1 MINGLRILNKLRS
14 TCFYMNRI
22 FVKTTNVKNFIGL
35 VENLLNKPKNI
46 PKMGLIYGEPGLGK
60 SQTALWLACK
70 YNAIYLRATNL
81 MTGRWLL
88 EEIAKEIDE
97 IPRYLTS
104 DNFNLIVQKLKQKQ
118 QLIIIDEIDYLM
130 NNLKTIEILRDI
142 HDETDC
148 PIIFVGMGLAHK
160 KLERYKHLFDRFSE
174 IVKFET
180 FGVND
185 IAQIINQLAEIKFT
199 ADSIEYIH
207 KKYNR
212 FRQIVQ
218 LISQLEIIAIDNNIQ
233 EITLKIIRELI

>member
-1 MINGLRILNKLRS
+1 
-14 TCFYMNRI
+14 MNRI

-70 YNAIYLRATNL
+70 YDAIYLRVTNL

-88 EEIAKEIDE
+88 EEIAKEMDE

-104 DNFNLIVQKLKQKQ
+104 DNFNLIVQKLKQKP
-118 QLIIIDEIDYLM
+118 QLIIVDEIDYLM

-185 IAQIINQLAEIKFT
+185 LSQIVSQLSEVTFT
-199 ADSIEYIH
+199 PDAVEYIH
-207 KKYNR
+207 SKFNR

-218 LISQLEIIAIDNNIQ
+218 LINQMETFAKDNNLT
-233 EITLKIIRELI
+233 EITKEITEQIL

>member
-1 MINGLRILNKLRS
+1 MNK
-14 TCFYMNRI
+14 I

-35 VENLLNKPKNI
+35 VENLINKPKNI
-46 PKMGLIYGEPGLGK
+46 PKMGLVYGEPGLGK

-70 YNAIYLRATNL
+70 YDGIYLRASNL

-88 EEIAKEIDE
+88 EEVVKELDE
-97 IPRYLTS
+97 IPRFLTS
-104 DNFNLIVQKLKQKQ
+104 DNFNLIVQKLKQKP

-218 LISQLEIIAIDNNIQ
+218 LINQLEIIAKDNNLQ
-233 EITLKIIRELI
+233 EINLDVIKEIL

>member
-1 MINGLRILNKLRS
+1 MRK
-14 TCFYMNRI
+14 I

-60 SQTALWLACK
+60 SQTALWLVCK
-70 YNAIYLRATNL
+70 YDAIYLRTTNL

-88 EEIAKEIDE
+88 EEIVKEMDE

-104 DNFNLIVQKLKQKQ
+104 DNFNLIAQKLKQKP
-118 QLIIIDEIDYLM
+118 QLIIVDEIDYLM

-218 LISQLEIIAIDNNIQ
+218 LINQLEMIAKDNNLQ
-233 EITLKIIRELI
+233 EINLDVIKEIL

>member
-1 MINGLRILNKLRS
+1 
-14 TCFYMNRI
+14 MNRI

-70 YNAIYLRATNL
+70 YDAIYLRATNL

-88 EEIAKEIDE
+88 EEIVKEMDE

-104 DNFNLIVQKLKQKQ
+104 DNFNLIVQKLKQKP
-118 QLIIIDEIDYLM
+118 QLIIVDEIDYLM

-185 IAQIINQLAEIKFT
+185 IFQIINQLAEIKFT
-199 ADSIEYIH
+199 TDSIEYIH

-218 LISQLEIIAIDNNIQ
+218 RINQLEIVAKDNNLE
-233 EITLKIIRELI
+233 EITLDVIKEIL

>member
-1 MINGLRILNKLRS
+1 
-14 TCFYMNRI
+14 MNRI
-22 FVKTTNVKNFIGL
+22 FVKTTNAKNFIGL

-70 YNAIYLRATNL
+70 YDAIYLRATNL

-88 EEIAKEIDE
+88 EEIVKEMDE

-104 DNFNLIVQKLKQKQ
+104 DNFNLIVQKLKQKPK
-118 QLIIIDEIDYLM
+118 LIIVDEIDYLM

-180 FGVND
+180 FSIND
-185 IAQIINQLAEIKFT
+185 LKQIFDQLSEVPFT
-199 ADSIEYIH
+199 PDAIEFIH

-218 LISQLEIIAIDNNIQ
+218 LINKLEIVAKENSLT
-233 EITLKIIRELI
+233 EITKDIVEDII

>member
-14 TCFYMNRI
+14 INYFMNRI

-70 YNAIYLRATNL
+70 YGAIYLRATNL

-88 EEIAKEIDE
+88 EAIAKEMDE

-104 DNFNLIVQKLKQKQ
+104 DNFNLIVQKLKQKS
-118 QLIIIDEIDYLM
+118 QLIIVDEIDYLM
-130 NNLKTIEILRDI
+130 NNYKTIETLRDI
-142 HDETDC
+142 HDKTEC
-148 PIIFVGMGLAHK
+148 PIVFVGMSLVHK
-160 KLERYKHLFDRFSE
+160 KLERYKHLYDRFSE
-174 IVKFET
+174 IVKFKS
-180 FGVND
+180 FGVTD
-185 IAQIINQLAEIKFT
+185 LKQIFDGLSEIQFT
-199 ADSIEYIH
+199 TESIEYIH
-207 KKYNR
+207 PKYNR

-218 LISQLEIIAIDNNIQ
+218 LINQLEIYAKDNG
-233 EITLKIIRELI
+233 ITEYTLETIRGLL